1 MSTPAAFPSTLTFE
15 YRAVDA
21 AGVRKTGKTTGK
33 TEAEV
38 FRQLTAMGLTPLSL
52 KQAANAASGGR
63 VRKVGLKQLAQFT
76 SQLSVLVSAR
86 ISISEGLTSIAES
99 EPDPAV
105 RSVAKDVAARIASG
119 ETIADALSAH
129 PRVFNRIYVET
140 VRASEKSGNLTKAL
154 EHLAE
159 MLEKQEETR
168 RAIKGALM
176 YPCCVIVALSLGVTF
191 LLVYVVPKFATMFA
205 QRGVDLPIFTKV
217 LQAFGFSMQS
227 YWYLYLGLLIGTVFG
242 VRFVWSKPAG
252 RAAIES
258 GLHRIPYLRAILVGL
273 AMQRFAQVLGVS
285 IHSGLGLIES
295 LELAGRAA
303 GRPKLQADV
312 DRLTSQVRTGG
323 HLSDCLPACN
333 YITPFA
339 KRMITAGETA
349 ADLPRMCAVV
359 ARQYER
365 ETAHLTKNIST
376 VIEPIL
382 VVLIAGVVMVVA
394 LAIFL
399 PMWDMVKLMG

>member
-1 MSTPAAFPSTLTFE
+1 MSVAASTTLTYE

-21 AGVRKTGKTTGK
+21 AGTRKTGSATGK

-38 FRQLTAMGLTPLSL
+38 FRQLTSMGLTPLSL
-52 KQAANAASGGR
+52 RVVAGAAGGAR
-63 VRKVGLKQLAQFT
+63 SKKVGLKQLAQFT

-105 RSVAKDVAARIASG
+105 RAVAKDVAGRIASG

-154 EHLAE
+154 EQLAE

-191 LLVYVVPKFATMFA
+191 LLVYVVPKFAKMFSE
-205 QRGVDLPIFTKV
+205 RGVDLPVFTRV
-217 LQAFGFSMQS
+217 LQTFGFSVQS
-227 YWYLYLGLLIGTVFG
+227 YWYLYLGLLVGLVFA
-242 VRFVWSKPAG
+242 VKLTWSRPAG

-258 GLHRIPYLRAILVGL
+258 ALHRIPYLKAILVGL

-312 DRLTSQVRTGG
+312 DRLTGQVRTGG
-323 HLSDCLPACN
+323 RLSECLPDCE

-399 PMWDMVKLMG
+399 PMWDMVKLMS

>member
-1 MSTPAAFPSTLTFE
+1 MSTPAPAATLTFE

-21 AGVRKTGKTTGK
+21 LGARKTGTTTGK
-33 TEAEV
+33 SEAEV

-52 KQAANAASGGR
+52 RQAAGGGR
-63 VRKVGLKQLAQFT
+63 GARAKKVGLKQLAQFT

-105 RSVAKDVAARIASG
+105 RAVARDIASRIASG
-119 ETIADALSAH
+119 ETIADALGAH
-129 PRVFNRIYVET
+129 PRVFNKVYIET

-205 QRGVDLPIFTKV
+205 ARGVDLPIFTKA
-217 LQAFGFSMQS
+217 LQAFGFSVQS
-227 YWYLYLGLLIGTVFG
+227 WWFLYLGLFAALIFGT
-242 VRFVWSKPAG
+242 RYAWARPAG
-252 RAAIES
+252 RAAIELA
-258 GLHRIPYLRAILVGL
+258 LHRVPYLRAILVGL

-303 GRPKLQADV
+303 GRPSLQADV
-312 DRLTSQVRTGG
+312 DRLTGQVRTGG
-323 HLSDCLPACN
+323 RLSECLPQCA

-349 ADLPRMCAVV
+349 ADLPRMCGVV